1 MFVPYEDRD
10 DLGEVHID
18 FNAETGIQ
26 AIHHVK
32 EVKSKSS
39 EEKAPEKNNSIPT

>member
-32 EVKSKSS
+32 EVNNTKSQV
-39 EEKAPEKNNSIPT
+39 EKNAQNNSIPI